1 MENLSKKDSWF
12 AKAGTIGFFS
22 LSIVLGLLL
31 LGTGIGL
38 FYGRADAGAT
48 AGLGAGLFA
57 WGLVISLKNWRN
69 L

>member
-1 MENLSKKDSWF
+1 MEKINKENSWF

-38 FYGRADAGAT
+38 
-48 AGLGAGLFA
+48 
-57 WGLVISLKNWRN
+57 S
-69 L
+69 